1 MVDFNFKKNIPLP
14 GGCWHLSF
22 VHPKWSLD
30 VDMDVDM
37 DHLPNPENQNAAVL
51 LNEWLSKEVLIH

>member
-1 MVDFNFKKNIPLP
+1 LNFKKTNSLP
-14 GGCWHLSF
+14 GGCPAPSF